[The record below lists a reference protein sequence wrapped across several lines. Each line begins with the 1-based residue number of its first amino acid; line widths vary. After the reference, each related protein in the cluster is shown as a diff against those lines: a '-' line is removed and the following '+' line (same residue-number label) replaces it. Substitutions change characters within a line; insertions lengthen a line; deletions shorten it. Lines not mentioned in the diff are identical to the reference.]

1 MAVNRSSSRQAYAPR
16 ITRAAKTMTYDV
28 AIVGAGPY
36 GLSAASHLKALRG
49 LRVQVFGQPMSF
61 WSQHMPAGMCLRSP
75 LEGSSLSDPGNAL
88 TLDAYSALHKDRIV
102 APLPLASFVQY
113 GRWFQQNAVP
123 DLDERK
129 VLRIDVSGGCFLLTL
144 QDGEVQTARRV
155 IVASGIVQFAS
166 RPQVFANVPA
176 ALVSH
181 SCDHTDLSQFSG
193 KRVVVVGG
201 GQSALESAA
210 LLHQAGADTEVLVRE
225 SVVYWTWSKPW
236 LHNFKP
242 VAKMLYAA
250 PDVGPAG
257 ISHIIAKPTLY
268 RRLPRAV
275 QDRWGVRAIRPAG
288 AWWLRRRLEKVP
300 LTTGR
305 SVVGVAPN
313 CKQVT
318 LYLNDGSQR
327 SADHVMM
334 ATGYRVNIGRYEFL
348 PPSLLESIQ
357 QVEGYP
363 QLRTGFESSVPG
375 LHFLGAPAAWS
386 FGPLMRFVA
395 GADYAARAV
404 ASYIPRHEA

>member
-1 MAVNRSSSRQAYAPR
+1 
-16 ITRAAKTMTYDV
+16 MTYDV

-36 GLSAASHLKALRG
+36 GLSAASHLKAVRG

-75 LEGSSLSDPGNAL
+75 LEGSSLSDPRNAL
-88 TLDAYSALHKDRIV
+88 SLDAYSALHKDRIV
-102 APLPLASFVQY
+102 TPLPLASFVQY

-123 DLDERK
+123 DVDERK

-181 SCDHTDLSQFSG
+181 SCDQTDLSQFAG

-225 SVVYWTWSKPW
+225 SVVYWTWSQPW

-242 VAKMLYAA
+242 LGKMLYAA

-257 ISHIIAKPTLY
+257 VSHIIAKPNLY
-268 RRLPRAV
+268 RKLPRAL
-275 QDRWGVRAIRPAG
+275 QNRWGVRAIRPAG

-313 CKQVT
+313 CRHVT
-318 LYLNDGSQR
+318 LHLNDGSLR
-327 SADHVMM
+327 SADHVML
-334 ATGYRVNIGRYEFL
+334 ATGYRVNLGRYEFL

-395 GADYAARAV
+395 GAEYAARAV